1 MIVQIHT
8 MGAFNNHVD
17 KKGWVGG
24 QPNVHVCPREV
35 GRWIIQCPRGQFT
48 YYSNQIKDVNFLV
61 GSCFTSIKITIFS
74 SPTSFPPVKLGTY
87 Y

>member
-1 MIVQIHT
+1 

-24 QPNVHVCPREV
+24 QPNVHVRWV
-35 GRWIIQCPRGQFT
+35 GGSSNVHVDILSIIQ
-48 YYSNQIKDVNFLV
+48 IKLKMSNFLLEKP
-61 GSCFTSIKITIFS
+61 SCFTSIKITIFF
-74 SPTSFPPVKLGTY
+74 SPTSFPPVKLGTVLTY